1 MDSVAKFNT
10 VFLEFVADLV
20 KVFPNDMEFKM
31 YQIALKGVQLAQP
44 RLVSQV
50 FHDSVTVL
58 FYDKIQAR
66 DETFFLQ
73 HNYNDVAGEIDDGA
87 RIINKTLSC
96 WKSLKDDD
104 KEIVWRYMKVLCV
117 LSTKIYTK

>member
-104 KEIVWRYMKVLCV
+104 KEVVWRYMKVLCV

>member
-104 KEIVWRYMKVLCV
+104 KEVVWRYMKVLCV
-117 LSTKIYTK
+117 LTLKIFTK

>member
-1 MDSVAKFNT
+1 
-10 VFLEFVADLV
+10 
-20 KVFPNDMEFKM
+20 MEFKM

-104 KEIVWRYMKVLCV
+104 KEVVWRYMKVLCV